1 MDKVTCLS
9 TINDY
14 HKGGLKMIDLETMCK
29 SLRLAWLKRIFSE
42 NGGTWKYYLNHLS
55 KSFGGLFLFQC
66 NYHIKEVVMYYT
78 LGHFFKMIQIVEYY
92 YSNLWIKILGK
103 ILE

>member
-1 MDKVTCLS
+1 MKRCGQSPGGPGGARVGGPGGNKVTRLS

-42 NGGTWKYYLNHLS
+42 NGGKYYLNHLL
-55 KSFGGLFLFQC
+55 KSFGGP
-66 NYHIKEVVMYYT
+66 
-78 LGHFFKMIQIVEYY
+78 FFISM
-92 YSNLWIKILGK
+92 
-103 ILE
+103 